1 MSLQKI
7 APLWREKQRLTFT
20 KMHELARFLELS
32 QESLACIDTSPRFI
46 LNLPYRLAEK
56 ISKDNPND
64 PIFLQFVPLKKE
76 KEHSAGFIVD
86 PVLDHTF
93 VSTGSLL
100 HKYEGRALIVTTGA
114 CAMNCRYCFRQNYD
128 YQASDKQFT
137 KELTQIENEKSIEE
151 VILSGGDPLSLSDST
166 LQLLLERLSTITHVK
181 RIRFHTRFPMG
192 IPERIDSSFLSL
204 LKSVKKQIWFVIHA
218 NHPNEFDDTIWA
230 ALKEIQCL
238 GIPVLCQSV
247 LLKGINDDLDTL
259 KKLSSDLVEHGV
271 LPYYLHQLDKVQG
284 AAHFEVP
291 IATGKALIQALTSCS
306 SGYAVPKY
314 VQEIAGKESK
324 TPLS

>member
-1 MSLQKI
+1 MSLLHTP
-7 APLWREKQRLTFT
+7 PLWRERQRLTFT
-20 KMHELARFLELS
+20 KIHELARFLELS
-32 QESLACIDTSPRFI
+32 AETLDCIDTTPHFA

-56 ISKDNPND
+56 ISKNNPND

-76 KEHSAGFIVD
+76 KEHAVGFVTD

-93 VSTGSLL
+93 VSSGSLL

-128 YQASDKQFT
+128 YQATDKLFE
-137 KELTQIENEKSIEE
+137 KELTQIEKEKSIEE

-166 LQLLLERLSTITHVK
+166 LQPLLERLSAITHVK

-192 IPERIDSSFLSL
+192 IPERIDSSFLAL

-218 NHPNEFDDTIWA
+218 NHPNEFDDTIWT

-247 LLKGINDDLDTL
+247 LLKGINDDLGTL
-259 KKLSSDLVEHGV
+259 KKLSLALVEHGV

-291 IATGKALIQALTSCS
+291 VATGKELIQALTHCS

-314 VQEIAGKESK
+314 VQEIAGMESK